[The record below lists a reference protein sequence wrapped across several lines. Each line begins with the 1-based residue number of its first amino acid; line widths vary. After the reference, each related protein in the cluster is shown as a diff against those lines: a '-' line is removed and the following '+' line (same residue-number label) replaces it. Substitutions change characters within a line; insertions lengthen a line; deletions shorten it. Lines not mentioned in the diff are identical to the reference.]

1 VTWQNA
7 LFVVVGAGLMVLLEW
22 ARHRL
27 EGWWNEGKVKT
38 ALMVLG
44 FVLIIL
50 AGVAVI
56 ALALKSK

>member
-27 EGWWNEGKVKT
+27 EGWWNEEKVKT

>member
-1 VTWQNA
+1 MTWQNA

-27 EGWWNEGKVKT
+27 EGWWNEEKVKT